1 MSTRLVVEWTRASL
15 RMAVAAGGEG
25 RCRLQ
30 SVHAQP
36 IGAGE
41 AGAALRRFLNSIK
54 LNPDQVVSVVPR
66 EIVIT
71 RAVRFPATDPA
82 ELSKMVELYAKAQL
96 PYPRE
101 QTVMDFQTIA
111 QADGFSTLTLVACQ
125 RETIDRHL
133 AVLQEAGLAAGIVT
147 VSAWGVWGWHRHA
160 MARRGG
166 EPAQGAGAEPV
177 LIVNVDD
184 ARTDLVLIEAQRLL
198 SSRSVGQGALDWPSG
213 TDVAEVLAAEV
224 ERTRGA
230 LRKELPAAE
239 ARAILLTGLGDLGH
253 WRDQLAQR
261 VGLPVTVMDS
271 APPLGRGPFAPAAP
285 ISPVVVGGLAC
296 ADERQLLDLSP
307 VETRQ
312 QLRHRR
318 QVRTV
323 ARLSGLAAA
332 AFVLAG
338 AWLGVHVAREQRLAD
353 QLAEALAQAEPEA
366 KRIQEQ
372 HRSIELIEAVL
383 AERGRLLELFAG
395 VFQRTPG
402 AIALDGVALERAR
415 RELVIRGAAD
425 STQTVLGYIAAL
437 KELPGVA
444 GVELRYTTQ
453 RSGASG
459 ERTEFE
465 LVMRQAGTGETAS

>member
-30 SVHAQP
+30 AIHAQP
-36 IGAGE
+36 LGSGE
-41 AGAALRRFLNSIK
+41 VGAALRRFLSSVK
-54 LNPDQVVSVVPR
+54 LSPDQVVSVVPR

-71 RAVRFPATDPA
+71 RVVRFPATDPA
-82 ELSKMVELYAKAQL
+82 ELSKMIELYAKAQL

-101 QTVMDFQTIA
+101 HTVMDFQTIA
-111 QADGFSTLTLVACQ
+111 QADGFSTVALVACQ

-133 AVLQEAGLAAGIVT
+133 AVLQEAGVAAGIVT
-147 VSAWGVWGWHRHA
+147 VSAWGVWGWHV
-160 MARRGG
+160 ARRGG
-166 EPAQGAGAEPV
+166 GLAQGAEAEPV
-177 LIVNVDD
+177 LVVNVDD
-184 ARTDLVLIEAQRLL
+184 VRTDLVLIEAQRLL

-213 TDVAEVLAAEV
+213 TDVAEVLAGEV
-224 ERTRGA
+224 ERTRAA

-239 ARAILLTGLGDLGH
+239 ARAILLTGLGDLGR

-261 VGLPVTVMDS
+261 LGLPVTVMDG
-271 APPLGRGPFAPAAP
+271 AQPLGRGPLALAAP
-285 ISPVVVGGLAC
+285 VSPVVVGGLAC
-296 ADERQLLDLSP
+296 ADEQQLLNLSP
-307 VETRQ
+307 VEARQ

-318 QVRTV
+318 QVRVV

-338 AWLGVHVAREQRLAD
+338 AWLGVHVAREARLAD

-372 HRSIELIEAVL
+372 HRSVEFIEAVL
-383 AERGRLLELFAG
+383 AERGRLLELLAG

-415 RELVIRGAAD
+415 HELVIRGAAD

-437 KELPGVA
+437 KALPGVA

-453 RSGASG
+453 RSSAAE
-459 ERTEFE
+459 ERTAFE
-465 LVMRQAGTGETAS
+465 LVMRQAAAGETAS